1 MKEIADALMECS
13 QAAAGFETALAKVS
27 TLADTSV
34 VSMDTIKAQLVSLSG
49 ETGVAVESLAEATY
63 QALSAGVD
71 TANVVDFVS
80 TATKLSVAGFTESA
94 TAVDVV
100 TTALNAYGL
109 AGSDAEKVASML
121 VKTQDLGK
129 TSVGELA
136 ATMGRVIPTAAAY
149 NVSLDQLSASYAI
162 ITASGTNTAIATT
175 NLGAMFNELASEGGT
190 VATILEEQTG
200 EILCRTHGGR
210 RKPGR
215 RYLDPLGQ
223 RRRELDRVLE
233 LVELYH
239 SRTGRPNAPQ
249 PGIGE
254 I

>member
-1 MKEIADALMECS
+1 M
-13 QAAAGFETALAKVS
+13 
-27 TLADTSV
+27 
-34 VSMDTIKAQLVSLSG
+34 
-49 ETGVAVESLAEATY
+49 ESLAEATY

-175 NLGAMFNELASEGGT
+175 NLGAMFNELPPRAAPSRRSSRSRPGNPLPNSWRT
-190 VATILEEQTG
+190 ARAWATLS
-200 EILCRTHGGR
+200 RS
-210 RKPGR
+210 
-215 RYLDPLGQ
+215 
-223 RRRELDRVLE
+223 
-233 LVELYH
+233 
-239 SRTGRPNAPQ
+239 SRTA
-249 PGIGE
+249 
-254 I
+254 